1 MQLADSTGTPYHTVK
16 LGGSVKQ
23 LEIQFPKGSSRSRRQ
38 AETPRSS
45 VNASYLTFMTEYVR
59 QVNED
64 TLRVTIGGVRIGS
77 AKYSRLA
84 QINLHTRV
92 ITFSRY
98 AIENV
103 PDRGRRYLVLHELA
117 HVKEPTHNKRFWN
130 IVAQFEPDYKRVGSE
145 LEKAFH
151 GNVRKEIARGR
162 NGSLSTP
169 PLIWTPRLDHA
180 EELDFDY
187 TKFGSKNGFDC
198 SFDSLDDL
206 DDGIITGG
214 WDEE

>member
-1 MQLADSTGTPYHTVK
+1 M
-16 LGGSVKQ
+16 KQ
-23 LEIQFPKGSSRSRRQ
+23 LEIIFPKGSPQRRRQ
-38 AETPRSS
+38 AEAPLPAAK
-45 VNASYLTFMTEYVR
+45 ASYLNFMTDFVNR
-59 QVNED
+59 VNEE

-84 QINLHTRV
+84 QINLHTRI

-103 PDRGRRYLVLHELA
+103 PERGRRYLVLHELT
-117 HVKEPTHNKRFWN
+117 HVKEPTHNKHFWN

-151 GNVRKEIARGR
+151 NNVREEMRRHRDGKAT
-162 NGSLSTP
+162 TP

-180 EELDFDY
+180 EELDFDHNR
-187 TKFGSKNGFDC
+187 FGGSRDLDC
-198 SFDSLDDL
+198 SWESLDDL
-206 DDGIITGG
+206 DDGIISGG

>member
-1 MQLADSTGTPYHTVK
+1 M
-16 LGGSVKQ
+16 KQ
-23 LEIQFPKGSSRSRRQ
+23 LEIQFPKESQRRRQ
-38 AETPRSS
+38 AEAPPP
-45 VNASYLTFMTEYVR
+45 VAKASYLTFMTDYVNR
-59 QVNED
+59 VNAD

-77 AKYSRLA
+77 AKASRLA
-84 QINLHTRV
+84 QINLHTRI

-103 PDRGRRYLVLHELA
+103 PERGRRYLVLHELA

-151 GNVRKEIARGR
+151 NNVREEMRRQRSGNKV
-162 NGSLSTP
+162 TP

-180 EELDFDY
+180 EELEFDH
-187 TKFGSKNGFDC
+187 TRFGGTNDLDC
-198 SFDSLDDL
+198 SWDSLDDL
-206 DDGIITGG
+206 DDGIISGG
-214 WDEE
+214 WDED

>member
-1 MQLADSTGTPYHTVK
+1 M
-16 LGGSVKQ
+16 KQ
-23 LEIQFPKGSSRSRRQ
+23 LEIQFPKSPQPRRQ
-38 AETPRSS
+38 AEAPAPAAK
-45 VNASYLTFMTEYVR
+45 ASYLTFMTEYVR

-84 QINLHTRV
+84 QINLHTRI

-103 PDRGRRYLVLHELA
+103 PERGRRYLVLHELA

-151 GNVRKEIARGR
+151 ANVLEEMRRQKSGNKA
-162 NGSLSTP
+162 TP

-187 TKFGSKNGFDC
+187 NKFGGSHDLDC
-198 SFDSLDDL
+198 SWDSVDDL
-206 DDGIITGG
+206 DGGIITGG

>member
-1 MQLADSTGTPYHTVK
+1 M
-16 LGGSVKQ
+16 KQ
-23 LEIQFPKGSSRSRRQ
+23 LEIQFPKSPQPRRQ
-38 AETPRSS
+38 AEAPIPAAK
-45 VNASYLTFMTEYVR
+45 ASYLTFMTEYVR

-84 QINLHTRV
+84 QINLHTRI

-103 PDRGRRYLVLHELA
+103 PERGRRYLVLHELA

-151 GNVRKEIARGR
+151 ANVLEEMRRQKSGNKA
-162 NGSLSTP
+162 TP

-187 TKFGSKNGFDC
+187 NKFGGTNDLDC
-198 SFDSLDDL
+198 SWDSVDELDG
-206 DDGIITGG
+206 GIITGG

>member
-1 MQLADSTGTPYHTVK
+1 M
-16 LGGSVKQ
+16 KQ
-23 LEIQFPKGSSRSRRQ
+23 LEIQFPKATSPRRQ
-38 AETPRSS
+38 AEAAPAP
-45 VNASYLTFMTEYVR
+45 VKASYLTFMTEYVR

-84 QINLHTRV
+84 QINLHTRI

-103 PDRGRRYLVLHELA
+103 PERGRRYLVLHELA

-151 GNVRKEIARGR
+151 QNVREEMRRQRG
-162 NGSLSTP
+162 GGTVTP
-169 PLIWTPRLDHA
+169 PLIWTPRLDHS
-180 EELDFDY
+180 EELDFDHNR
-187 TKFGSKNGFDC
+187 FGGNNGLDC
-198 SFDSLDDL
+198 SWDSLDDI

>member
-1 MQLADSTGTPYHTVK
+1 M
-16 LGGSVKQ
+16 KQ
-23 LEIQFPKGSSRSRRQ
+23 LEIQFPKDSSQRRRQ
-38 AETPRSS
+38 AEAPRP
-45 VNASYLTFMTEYVR
+45 VIAKASYLTFMTNYVN

-84 QINLHTRV
+84 QINLHTRI
-92 ITFSRY
+92 ITFSVY
-98 AIENV
+98 AIEKV
-103 PDRGRRYLVLHELA
+103 PERGRRYLVLHELA
-117 HVKEPTHNKRFWN
+117 HVKEPTHNKRFWS
-130 IVAQFEPDYKRVGSE
+130 IVAQYEPDYKRVGSE

-151 GNVRKEIARGR
+151 QNVREEMRRQKEGNVSA
-162 NGSLSTP
+162 

-187 TKFGSKNGFDC
+187 NKFSGENDLDC
-198 SFDSLDDL
+198 SWDTLDDL
-206 DDGIITGG
+206 DDGIMSGG